1 MLANRLE
8 SRVCA
13 NWLRYM
19 LEIIREL
26 AENDRPDGWMW
37 VTGAAAIDV
46 DEPPMGFDATFD
58 EVMRRVRAG
67 DGAAETALFEQY
79 VRRLIALAARQFDA
93 SLRDRA
99 DVELL
104 VLSACKSFFLRNR
117 RGEFQVDDWSE
128 LWSVLAMITLRKCAK
143 RLRHLRAARRD
154 AGREVGWPDGDDDPS
169 YLLDRAPTPDE
180 AAILT
185 DTVVT
190 LFQAM
195 SPDDRPIVEQ
205 ILLGYTAQE
214 VAAQLGCSER
224 TVRRVRQRAQRRLER
239 LVDTQETPWQ
249 GTRTGD

>member
-1 MLANRLE
+1 
-8 SRVCA
+8 
-13 NWLRYM
+13 M
-19 LEIIREL
+19 LETIGEV
-26 AENDRPDGWMW
+26 AQNDPPDGWML
-37 VTGAAAIDV
+37 VTGLTTIDV
-46 DEPPMGFDATFD
+46 DKSAMGSDATFD

-67 DGAAETALFEQY
+67 DGAAETALFQQY

-99 DVELL
+99 DVELV

-117 RGEFQVDDWSE
+117 RGEFQVDDWGE
-128 LWSVLAMITLRKCAK
+128 LWSVLAMITLRKCAD

-154 AGREVGWPDGDDDPS
+154 AGREVAWPDGDDDPS
-169 YLLDRAPTPDE
+169 YLLDRAPTPVE

-185 DTVVT
+185 DTVAT

-195 SPDDRPIVEQ
+195 TPDDRPIVEQ

-214 VAAQLGCSER
+214 TAAQLGCSER

-239 LVDTQETPWQ
+239 LADPQETGGP
-249 GTRTGD
+249 GARTRD

>member
-1 MLANRLE
+1 
-8 SRVCA
+8 
-13 NWLRYM
+13 
-19 LEIIREL
+19 
-26 AENDRPDGWMW
+26 
-37 VTGAAAIDV
+37 
-46 DEPPMGFDATFD
+46 MGSDATFA

-67 DGAAETALFEQY
+67 DGAAETALFQQY

-99 DVELL
+99 DVELV

-117 RGEFQVDDWSE
+117 RGEFQVDDWDE
-128 LWSVLAMITLRKCAK
+128 LWSVLAMITLRKCTK

-154 AGREVGWPDGDDDPS
+154 AGREVAWPDGDDDPS
-169 YLLDRAPTPDE
+169 YLLDRNPTPVE

-185 DTVVT
+185 DTVAT

-195 SPDDRPIVEQ
+195 TPDDRPIVEQ

-239 LVDTQETPWQ
+239 LADPQETGGP
-249 GTRTGD
+249 GSRTRD